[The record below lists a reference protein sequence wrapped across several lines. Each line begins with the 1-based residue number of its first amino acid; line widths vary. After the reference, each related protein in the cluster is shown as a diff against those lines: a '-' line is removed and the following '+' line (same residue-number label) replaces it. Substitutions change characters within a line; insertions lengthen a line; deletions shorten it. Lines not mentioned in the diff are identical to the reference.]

1 MKQWPS
7 YRELHESGELRRRAD
22 EARAALGRCR
32 VCPRACDVD
41 RLADERA
48 TCHTGR
54 RARVS
59 TWYPHFG
66 EELALR
72 GHRGSGTIF
81 FGACNLQCFFC
92 QNHEISQA
100 AASREVDADELADM
114 MLSLQERGC
123 HNINWV
129 SPEHVVPQALDAL
142 ELAAERGLRLP
153 IVYNTSGYD
162 SLETL
167 RWLDGVVDIYLPDFK
182 VWEPETGRRYL
193 KAADYPSVAR
203 AAIREMARQVGPLR
217 CDSHGLATRG
227 LMVRHLVMPG
237 LAAEAEAIFRWLAAE
252 IGPDTWTHVMDQ
264 YTPLHRSDRR
274 PEIDREVSS
283 DEWRAAISAARRA
296 GLQRFEGISPAP
308 TNAPP

>member
-1 MKQWPS
+1 MKAGPG
-7 YRELHESGELRRRAD
+7 YRALFASGELGRRVEA
-22 EARAALGRCR
+22 ARAALGRCR

-41 RLADERA
+41 RLADARA
-48 TCHTGR
+48 SCHTGR

-100 AASREVDADELADM
+100 AASREVEAEELASM

-129 SPEHVVPQALDAL
+129 SPEHVVPQALEAL
-142 ELAAERGLRLP
+142 ELACRRGLELP

-167 RWLDGVVDIYLPDFK
+167 GWLDGVVDVYLPDFK
-182 VWEPETGRRYL
+182 VWSEGLGRRYL
-193 KAADYPSVAR
+193 KAADYGEVTR
-203 AAIREMARQVGPLR
+203 AAIAEMHRQVGPLV
-217 CDSHGLATRG
+217 CDAGGIARRG
-227 LMVRHLVMPG
+227 LMIRHLVMPG
-237 LAAEAEAIFRWLAAE
+237 IAAESAAIFAWIAGEL
-252 IGPDTWTHVMDQ
+252 GPQTWVHVMDQ
-264 YTPLHRSDRR
+264 YAPLYRAERR
-274 PEIDREVSS
+274 PEIDRAVTSG
-283 DEWRAAISAARRA
+283 EWRAALDAARAA
-296 GLQRFEGISPAP
+296 GLTRFEGISELPVGA
-308 TNAPP
+308 